1 MSNDLLTT
9 ALGGLAALLIVAL
22 AVVGVVIWQKCKNA
36 GGQTATEIGQDG
48 SISNTAPAVP
58 PIPANDKI
66 GPTESLVDVAAL
78 VGSALL
84 LKNGTFVR
92 MIEVAPVDLESVDPT
107 VKEKYWF
114 RFADAMK
121 AIRSPLSIQ
130 IVISTQP
137 QNIAEYVERWEGAA
151 RRWKLL
157 SERSADLAAGDRRER
172 MAEAALENAA
182 YLATLHQHLTPMQ
195 QRYIVVATF
204 NPFPEA
210 QMEKK
215 REHLLNPKQVKGSLD
230 KLEEN
235 LQLVKGA
242 FSRFGLPLYD
252 LDVAAMCQVLWEHYH
267 HPQNILG
274 GSLSPRS
281 LMEDFGLR
289 QSGPGEDRDRA
300 PLHHLTQC
308 PSREEFEGAASDP
321 VKLADLLAP
330 AMIDEQPNYVR
341 VGDVVGRGYT
351 FFDFDTR
358 AEVDLS
364 ALLSFNAD
372 MTHALYM
379 TPTDPA
385 VIRQLLRDKETELK
399 SGQVVDQQRGVVT
412 NWGRQDAIATTERLR
427 AEVEMTMQAPFSLH
441 WFCMIWAN
449 DLQALERKC
458 QQFETRLKV
467 MGIRFYRATRLHLN
481 LYQSLR
487 PLNRR
492 VFNTDGRNM
501 SADSLGPLFPFVR
514 REYYDPSG
522 WDFGLHRG
530 NGMLVCLNVMQEGQS
545 NASQLVLGTP
555 GAGKSV
561 YLKRTVDT
569 LLGLGH
575 RVFVLD
581 PEREYVRMAVDYG
594 GSYIEMGKRAETPTF
609 PMQFNNPSVEDP
621 WLSAWTDIREI
632 LESLG
637 GRALTPG
644 ELDALTI
651 HFEDLLGEAG
661 LVRNDPA
668 TWSRPLPTLK
678 ALADRLQNDPLGRK
692 AGRVLTYSAEA
703 LVGGNQINI
712 LDINLDSDAPWQSA
726 VQTLGAFVEV
736 ILGRSMEAT
745 EFNALV
751 RAFEATMRI
760 AGLDPKDST
769 TWNRIRPTLSALGK
783 VLASDPDPVARALAN
798 VLFQYSNGI
807 YSDLFNCQ
815 TNVDLQNTQFAVFG
829 MRSLRENVEKSLAP
843 VYAWQVLQYAWNAAV
858 ANAPSGQ
865 PFHLVIDEAWFILQ
879 QPGAAARI
887 EAMARSLR
895 KYNGTLIIASQEMSR
910 IVSSPEAKAIANVGG
925 IRVLFGQDSEDAA
938 RAIADMFGLS
948 LAEQAAILRASRG
961 EGLLIVGNRL
971 RIPIYVS
978 VNPSRLDFLSTNVA
992 QQQAVARAIGRK
1004 AEPVL

>member
-1 MSNDLLTT
+1 MPSDLMTT
-9 ALGGLAALLIVAL
+9 ALGGMAALILVAL
-22 AVVGVVIWQKCKNA
+22 GSVGFILWQKRKNLNRQSA
-36 GGQTATEIGQDG
+36 ISVGRDG
-48 SISNTAPAVP
+48 SVADAVPSAP

-66 GPTESLVDVAAL
+66 GPTESLVDVVGL

-92 MIEVAPVDLESVDPT
+92 MIEVAPVDLESVDPAL
-107 VKEKYWF
+107 KQKYWQ
-114 RFADAMK
+114 RFAEAMK

-137 QNIAEYVERWEGAA
+137 QDIAEYIARWEGAA
-151 RRWKLL
+151 GQWQLL
-157 SERSADLAAGDRRER
+157 SERSTDLATSDRRAR
-172 MAEAALENAA
+172 MSAAAIENAA
-182 YLATLHQHLTPMQ
+182 YLTALNQHLTPMQ

-210 QMEKK
+210 QMDKK
-215 REHLLNPKQVKGSLD
+215 REHLLNPKQVKESLD

-235 LQLVKGA
+235 VQLIRGA
-242 FSRFGLPLYD
+242 FARFSLPLYD
-252 LDVAAMCQVLWEHYH
+252 LDPATMCQVIWEHYH

-274 GSLSPRS
+274 GSLSPRN
-281 LMEDFGLR
+281 LMEEYESLR
-289 QSGPGEDRDRA
+289 SGPDDE
-300 PLHHLTQC
+300 LTGSPVRQLRQC
-308 PSREEFEGAASDP
+308 PSQAEFEAAAMNP
-321 VKLADLLAP
+321 AALADLLAP
-330 AMIDEQPNYVR
+330 ALIDEQPNYVR

-385 VIRQLLRDKETELK
+385 IIRQLLRDKETELK

-412 NWGRQDAIATTERLR
+412 NWGRQNAISSTEHLR
-427 AEVEMTMQAPFSLH
+427 AEVEMTMQAPFALH

-449 DLQALERKC
+449 DVLALERKC

-467 MGIRFYRATRLHLN
+467 MGIRFYHATRLHLN

-492 VFNTDGRNM
+492 IFNTEGRNM
-501 SADSLGPLFPFVR
+501 SADSLGPLFPFAR
-514 REYYDPSG
+514 REYYDPTG
-522 WDFGLHRG
+522 WDFGMHRG
-530 NGMLVCLNVMQEGQS
+530 NGLLVCLNAMQAGQS

-555 GAGKSV
+555 GAGKSI

-569 LLGLGH
+569 LLTLGH

-581 PEREYVRMAVDYG
+581 PEREYVRLAVDYDG
-594 GSYIEMGKRAETPTF
+594 QYIEMGKRVETPAIPLQSDTTTT
-609 PMQFNNPSVEDP
+609 NDP
-621 WLSAWTDIREI
+621 WLTAWADVREI
-632 LESLG
+632 IESLG
-637 GRALTPG
+637 GRPLNAE

-651 HFEDLLGEAG
+651 HYEAVLAEAG
-661 LVRNDPA
+661 FLQTDPA
-668 TWSRPLPTLK
+668 TWDKPKPTLK
-678 ALADRLQNDPLGRK
+678 TLADRLKNDPVGRK
-692 AGRVLTYSAEA
+692 AGRVLAYAAEA

-712 LDINLDSDAPWQSA
+712 LDINLDSDTPWQSA
-726 VQTLGAFVEV
+726 MQTLGAFVEV
-736 ILGRSMEAT
+736 ILGRAMEAT

-760 AGLDPKDST
+760 AGIDPKDRT
-769 TWNRIRPTLSALGK
+769 TWKRLRPTLAALEK
-783 VLASDPDPVARALAN
+783 VLASDPDPVARNLAS

-807 YSDLFNCQ
+807 YSDQFNCQ

-843 VYAWQVLQYAWNAAV
+843 VYVWQVLQYAWNAAV

-910 IVSSPEAKAIANVGG
+910 IVASPEAKAIANVGG

-948 LAEQAAILRASRG
+948 QAEQGAILRASKG

-971 RIPIYVS
+971 RIPIYVT
-978 VNPSRLDFLSTNVA
+978 VNPNRLDFLSTNVA

-1004 AEPVL
+1004 AEPIL